1 MEDLIIVGA
10 GGMGRVVLQIIKDI
24 NQSRARW
31 NVLGYIDDNPHSLDG
46 MGFAEQV
53 MGTIEDWQVED
64 TQNFVIAVG
73 NPNVRNVC
81 IQKLLDKGANF
92 VNIIHPTAI
101 IWDHTQIGKGCVIFP
116 FVRVEP
122 NAVVGDFALLLSTV
136 AHDVVVGDYAVI
148 SPNCTLVGGCR
159 IEKNAYIGSNVVL
172 VNNIVV
178 EENAYVGAGS
188 VVIKNVKAG
197 TKVFGNPAR
206 ISAF

>member
-31 NVLGYIDDNPHSLDG
+31 NVLGFIDDNPHSLDG

-81 IQKLLDKGANF
+81 IQKLLDKGANLLILF
-92 VNIIHPTAI
+92 IRRLSYGITPKSAKDVSY
-101 IWDHTQIGKGCVIFP
+101 F
-116 FVRVEP
+116 
-122 NAVVGDFALLLSTV
+122 LLL
-136 AHDVVVGDYAVI
+136 GW
-148 SPNCTLVGGCR
+148 
-159 IEKNAYIGSNVVL
+159 
-172 VNNIVV
+172 
-178 EENAYVGAGS
+178 
-188 VVIKNVKAG
+188 
-197 TKVFGNPAR
+197 NPMR
-206 ISAF
+206 L